1 MRIRDLFESF
11 LPASQRVQRLG
22 TVIRPEMILAQ
33 EGSVERGQQLFLKG
47 SGVQCRNCH
56 QVAKHGNQLG
66 PDLDGIARK
75 NDRRAL
81 LESILQPSLKVDPKY
96 RTYLLET
103 IEGKVHVGLLV
114 RKTDQEVV
122 LRDATRK
129 EIRVAAEQVDLLVP
143 QPKSLMPE
151 LLLKEMTLQQVA
163 DLLAYLASLK

>member
-1 MRIRDLFESF
+1 M
-11 LPASQRVQRLG
+11 
-22 TVIRPEMILAQ
+22 
-33 EGSVERGQQLFLKG
+33 
-47 SGVQCRNCH
+47 
-56 QVAKHGNQLG
+56 
-66 PDLDGIARK
+66 
-75 NDRRAL
+75 
-81 LESILQPSLKVDPKY
+81 DPKY

-114 RKTDQEVV
+114 RKNEQEVV